1 MNNTLINDT
10 NSKLNEI
17 IEDIRYK
24 KEDYDN
30 KLLDNQKSIDDEL
43 AKVNG
48 YKEEFNEAKKKIQKM
63 TDDINGFE
71 TDYNNLVEKF
81 KDDDLANIL
90 SGVSKE
96 IDAKIKEKKRNI
108 QRDQDE
114 MNQLVDKAKEAKNK
128 LVQLINE
135 KKALE
140 QVLKQINDVYK
151 YYDEEFERIATYTQE
166 NSNNLHPNDVTEEE
180 TQEEEINLDELDINE
195 DQEVD
200 INVDDEET
208 QEEETTEEVNE
219 TEESKEDSEEIEE
232 EENEEEEEPEESD
245 NAEEVDE
252 ALEETTEE
260 EISEEDKTKEIDF
273 NINKI
278 IANDDLEDDDETSIK
293 DFLNKDENNLF

>member
-10 NSKLNEI
+10 NAKLNEI
-17 IEDIRYK
+17 IEDIKYK
-24 KEDYDN
+24 KEDYEY
-30 KLLDNQKSIDDEL
+30 KLNDNQKKIDDEL
-43 AKVNG
+43 AKVNE
-48 YKEEFNEAKKKIQKM
+48 YKTEFNEAKKKIQKM

-71 TDYNNLVEKF
+71 SDYNSLVEKF

-114 MNQLVDKAKEAKNK
+114 MNQLVDKAKEAKNE

-166 NSNNLHPNDVTEEE
+166 NFNNLHPNEVAEE
-180 TQEEEINLDELDINE
+180 TTTDEEINLDELDIND
-195 DQEVD
+195 DQEVT
-200 INVDDEET
+200 INIDVEDDEPEEEEVEEEVQEEEQT
-208 QEEETTEEVNE
+208 EEEVVEEETTEEKQEEVNE
-219 TEESKEDSEEIEE
+219 
-232 EENEEEEEPEESD
+232 EP
-245 NAEEVDE
+245 VDE
-252 ALEETTEE
+252 NND
-260 EISEEDKTKEIDF
+260 EDIAF
-273 NINKI
+273 NIDKI
-278 IANDDLEDDDETSIK
+278 VANDDLEDDDELSIK
-293 DFLNKDENNLF
+293 DFLNKDEDNLF